1 MAKSMKVPVLVI
13 EHQDDIEMLLQGMHY
28 IKEMKNWDHN
38 KISKLL
44 NELYKIN
51 KMYETKSHHS

>member
-13 EHQDDIEMLLQGMHY
+13 EHQDDIEMLLQGIHY
-28 IKEMKNWDHN
+28 LKEMGKWDHN

-51 KMYETKSHHS
+51 KLYETKSSNS

>member
-1 MAKSMKVPVLVI
+1 MKVPVLVI
-13 EHQDDIEMLLQGMHY
+13 EHQDDIEMLLQGIHY
-28 IKEMKNWDHN
+28 IKEMGKWDHN

-51 KMYETKSHHS
+51 KLYETKSSNS

>member
-28 IKEMKNWDHN
+28 IQEMKKWNVVKVRN
-38 KISKLL
+38 LIK
-44 NELYKIN
+44 EVYQIN
-51 KMYETKSHHS
+51 KMYEQKTSNT

>member
-28 IKEMKNWDHN
+28 IQEMKKWNAVKVRN
-38 KISKLL
+38 LIK
-44 NELYKIN
+44 ELYQIN
-51 KMYETKSHHS
+51 KMYEQKTSNS

>member
-13 EHQDDIEMLLQGMHY
+13 EHKDDIEMILQGIHY
-28 IKEMKNWDHN
+28 IKEMKQWNTAKVQN
-38 KISKLL
+38 LL

-51 KMYETKSHHS
+51 KMYEQETSNT

>member
-28 IKEMKNWDHN
+28 IQEMKKWNVVKVRN
-38 KISKLL
+38 LIK
-44 NELYKIN
+44 ELYQIN
-51 KMYETKSHHS
+51 KMYEQKTSNT

>member
-28 IKEMKNWDHN
+28 IQEMKKWNAV
-38 KISKLL
+38 KVQSLL
-44 NELYKIN
+44 NELYKIS
-51 KMYETKSHHS
+51 KMYETKTSNT